1 MAMTTFRLL
10 RVCGTVAVLG
20 AAAFAWAGLA
30 AAQSKPRVQTNHAQ
44 QRMQY
49 QQNVRQQQ
57 LSNQLRDNRIS
68 EQQRQR
74 ISDSNK
80 QPYTNDATTTRQI
93 QQADQARQNDYQS
106 HQQNALD
113 SYESAVTPRPAP
125 AKSSSGD
132 KDSSGGH

>member
-10 RVCGTVAVLG
+10 RVGGTVAVLG

-93 QQADQARQNDYQS
+93 QQADEARQNDYQS
-106 HQQNALD
+106 RQQNALD

-125 AKSSSGD
+125 AKSSSSD
-132 KDSSGGH
+132 KGSSGGH

>member
-1 MAMTTFRLL
+1 
-10 RVCGTVAVLG
+10 
-20 AAAFAWAGLA
+20 
-30 AAQSKPRVQTNHAQ
+30 
-44 QRMQY
+44 MQY

-80 QPYTNDATTTRQI
+80 QPYANDANTTRQI
-93 QQADQARQNDYQS
+93 QQADQARQSSYQS

-125 AKSSSGD
+125 AKSSSDD